1 MDKETVGDVTHS
13 IFDAIKENA
22 VRTVFPY
29 FGDVF
34 VDSLKGFAALRSKR
48 KFKRVSDFL
57 QSLAKEFN
65 DIKNKLNDDYISKND
80 FSDVCEETINY
91 VANERN
97 EDKRI
102 YYKNILLHSMSQKS
116 CSYDKTEN
124 YLRVLNQLDTLGL
137 EILKVLIDPIKYNRE
152 QGSPIKELSS
162 QHVGSG
168 FCYQLNYKF
177 INILQK
183 LIKQDEDTLLEELY
197 FLKLNRLVVSD
208 VESQNL
214 TTNSNPVLVLDD
226 CLTKRGKDFVSF
238 LVNS

>member
-1 MDKETVGDVTHS
+1 MDKEAVDDVTNSILKAIREDTVRKVFPYVGDV
-13 IFDAIKENA
+13 
-22 VRTVFPY
+22 V
-29 FGDVF
+29 
-34 VDSLKGFAALRSKR
+34 VDSLKNFAALRSER

-57 QSLAKEFN
+57 QSLAKEVN
-65 DIKNKLNDDYISKND
+65 DIKDKINNDYISKND

-102 YYKNILLHSMSQKS
+102 YYKNVLLHSMSQKS
-116 CSYDKTEN
+116 CSYDKTED
-124 YLRVLNQLDTLGL
+124 YMRVLNQLDTLGL
-137 EILKVLIDPIKYNRE
+137 EILKVLIDPVKYNKE
-152 QGSPIKELSS
+152 QGYPIKELSS
-162 QHVGSG
+162 QHVGLV
-168 FCYQLNYKF
+168 FCYQLNYRF

-183 LIKQDEDTLLEELY
+183 LMKQDEDTLLEELY

-208 VESQNL
+208 VESTNL
-214 TTNSNPVLVLDD
+214 TTNSNPILVLNN